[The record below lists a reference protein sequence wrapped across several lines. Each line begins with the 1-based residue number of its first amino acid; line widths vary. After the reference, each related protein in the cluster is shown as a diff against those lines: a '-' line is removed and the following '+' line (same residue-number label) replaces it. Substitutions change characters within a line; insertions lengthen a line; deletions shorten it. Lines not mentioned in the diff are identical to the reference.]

1 MAVEKVIPKGTNIT
15 KDSCLLF
22 RFIIFNNYLKLC
34 SIK

>member
-22 RFIIFNNYLKLC
+22 SFLIFNNY
-34 SIK
+34 I